1 MMWDGIEAHARYQFD
16 ARFFA
21 HQDNKNKTVDI
32 DNTSLYK
39 RQMVTGPDGKGRD
52 CKSQVVK
59 ANQFDSDSHLQL

>member
-1 MMWDGIEAHARYQFD
+1 MWDGIEAHARYQFY
-16 ARFFA
+16 ARLSA
-21 HQDNKNKTVDI
+21 HDGLTIKVVDI

-59 ANQFDSDSHLQL
+59 ANQFDSDSHLQS